1 MATPPA
7 QLSFC
12 KVGELP
18 GKADGELVRVP
29 EAVLHQGPVCH
40 PTVPR
45 HRVEIEVAVQVVPH
59 PLHLVIGVLG
69 SGSIS
74 TPPPLPHHVRVL
86 AVGGGAHV
94 VGGAIHPLLKVVDS
108 DTSVVE
114 ANDQHVRM
122 VGVDVTGHHLVYIL
136 F

>member
-45 HRVEIEVAVQVVPH
+45 HRVEIEVAVQVVLH
-59 PLHLVIGVLG
+59 PLNLISGVL
-69 SGSIS
+69 SL
-74 TPPPLPHHVRVL
+74 PPHLQRPHLPNHIRVL
-86 AVGGGAHV
+86 AIGGRAHV
-94 VGGAIHPLLKVVDS
+94 VWSAILPLLKVVDS
-108 DTSVVE
+108 DTAVIE
-114 ANDQHVRM
+114 ADNQHVWM
-122 VGVDVTGHHLVYIL
+122 VGMDVARHHLT
-136 F
+136 